1 MPLTEEA
8 IMRRQREYG
17 FSEVNRLKTL
27 TDARITK
34 VRATLADK
42 IVFFLTNPFISS
54 LLLSLG
60 LLGIFIEIRSPG
72 FGVPGLLGLI
82 CVGIFFGGHMLTR
95 IDAGWAFLLF
105 MLGIALI
112 ALEIFVIPGFGIAG
126 ILGIVLMLGSV
137 FFVFDGAYN
146 LSTAVL
152 WLSISVILTS
162 ALVILAAFLLPETR
176 LFQRFALSTVMD
188 TGMGYHSSS
197 AEDFQAYLGQSGT
210 ALTPL
215 RPSGTARIADRRVD
229 VVTVGDFIPQNS
241 NVRVVE
247 VEGSKVFVE
256 AVEEA

>member
-1 MPLTEEA
+1 
-8 IMRRQREYG
+8 
-17 FSEVNRLKTL
+17 
-27 TDARITK
+27 
-34 VRATLADK
+34 
-42 IVFFLTNPFISS
+42 
-54 LLLSLG
+54 
-60 LLGIFIEIRSPG
+60 
-72 FGVPGLLGLI
+72 
-82 CVGIFFGGHMLTR
+82 MLTR

-126 ILGIVLMLGSV
+126 ILGIIMMLGSV

-146 LSTAVL
+146 LRTAVL

-162 ALVILAAFLLPETR
+162 ALVIVAAFFLPETR

-188 TGMGYHSSS
+188 TDMGYHSSS
-197 AEDFQAYLGQSGT
+197 SEDFQAYLGQSGT

-215 RPSGTARIADRRVD
+215 RPSGTARIADKRVD

-256 AVEEA
+256 AVEET